1 MRSTSGISF
10 ILIMVA
16 ALLALTM
23 APAVADGTVDVDM
36 SRIPLVFIENQGQKS
51 AEVLYHADAAG
62 HSIYFTRDGVVCV
75 AGATENEPGSAVTIT
90 MVGQE
95 AGALVVGEDLLPGT
109 ANFFLGSDPGKWVS
123 SVPTYGSVRY
133 TGVLP
138 GVDVIYYGTQ
148 GALKRD
154 IRLAAG
160 IDPATVVFRYS
171 GQESLSIDEEGA
183 LLVETATGMLV
194 EAAPFCYQVID
205 GTQVPISCEY
215 VILGDTLVSFS
226 IGSYDP
232 DYPVV
237 IDPYLDFSTY
247 LGGSQQDRGYAVAV
261 DSAGSTYVT
270 GATQSTNFPYPQY
283 KPRYQQLNAGGL
295 DVFVTKFEPNGK
307 AMNYSTYIG
316 GYNDDSGQGIAVDAS
331 GNAFITGYT
340 ISDNFPV
347 RYAFQPTKHI
357 AYPDSDAFVTALNP
371 TGTTLLFSSYL
382 GGNMTDVGQAIALNG
397 SGMPVIT
404 GYTGSWNFP
413 NETPFDPELNGTFD
427 AFVTGVSYD
436 ASSSTISFSTFLGGD
451 GTDQGYGLAVHNA
464 TGDIYITGLTRSW
477 NFPTVLPAFLQ
488 NISWNQD
495 AFVTH
500 LNPTASSLVSST
512 YLGGIGEETG
522 YGIAVDD
529 AGYIYVT
536 GYTQASDDPYSG
548 FPVTYDAFQT
558 TKEGLQDAFL
568 SKFEPDGVYLNYST
582 FLGGSLIDEGTGVAV
597 DETGSA
603 FLTGFTDSPD
613 FPTEGPLYT
622 NHDGF
627 KYDAFVTRFLPN
639 GSALMYSTYLGGE
652 YDDRAMGIAREGA
665 NVSVVGWTDSR
676 DFPLKNP
683 VQPTYRFAFDAF
695 VARIVSIPPVANFTG
710 EALGVTN
717 YTLIKGLPPLLVN
730 FTDLSTG
737 NPTMWS
743 WLLDNG
749 ATSSE
754 QNPSHTYPTGNWTVN
769 LTVSNAEGSDS
780 MGKYWYIQVG
790 DPLIVNFSA
799 NMTDVPCTF
808 CQGLAPLN
816 VSFTDLTDDTPVAWN
831 WSFGDGNHSI
841 LQHPVNFTYNI
852 PGLYNVSL
860 EATNWYGSNSTTK
873 YYMVEAGCVPDANFT
888 ANVTYGIAPLHVGFT
903 DSSFAVPPVN
913 AWNWSFGDGS
923 ANGTTQNPLHI
934 FNARGNYTVNLT
946 VTNFWGTDTE
956 SKTEYIRVGE
966 VPVANF
972 TAEPRN
978 LVESNIVNFTD
989 HSTGYPNWWLWDLG
1003 NGFIDNK
1010 TSNLTF
1016 NHTYPNAGNFTIKLT
1031 VGNEFGT
1038 SSMTRDRYISVWGN
1052 AFVADLTF
1060 VPSTAIIPTNSTTA
1074 MKLILEE
1081 ADRGL
1086 SGYNITIYFTDP
1098 SAADMVTFHP
1108 PSWINPTYVINGTV
1122 PASSIW
1128 MKVSDIDDIIHPGAT
1143 NIELALFNSTGKVPM
1158 STTMNVTV
1166 SQIDTDTGDP
1176 VHTHVN
1182 PASVTIVALLPFP
1195 GYTSPPTDPFH
1206 DGVYWDLNGING
1218 IDFDDVILYFL
1229 YLEWIQ
1235 ENEPVSLFDYNNNGR
1250 IDFDDLYILFTMVP

>member
-1 MRSTSGISF
+1 M
-10 ILIMVA
+10 
-16 ALLALTM
+16 
-23 APAVADGTVDVDM
+23 
-36 SRIPLVFIENQGQKS
+36 
-51 AEVLYHADAAG
+51 
-62 HSIYFTRDGVVCV
+62 
-75 AGATENEPGSAVTIT
+75 
-90 MVGQE
+90 
-95 AGALVVGEDLLPGT
+95 
-109 ANFFLGSDPGKWVS
+109 
-123 SVPTYGSVRY
+123 
-133 TGVLP
+133 
-138 GVDVIYYGTQ
+138 
-148 GALKRD
+148 
-154 IRLAAG
+154 
-160 IDPATVVFRYS
+160 
-171 GQESLSIDEEGA
+171 
-183 LLVETATGMLV
+183 
-194 EAAPFCYQVID
+194 
-205 GTQVPISCEY
+205 
-215 VILGDTLVSFS
+215 SFS
-226 IGSYDP
+226 LGTYDAR
-232 DYPVV
+232 YPLI

-270 GATQSTNFPYPQY
+270 GATQSTNFPYPLL
-283 KPRYQQLNAGGL
+283 KPRNQSFNAGGL
-295 DVFVTKFEPNGK
+295 DVFVTKFQPDGK
-307 AMNYSTYIG
+307 SMNYSTYLG
-316 GYNDDSGQGIAVDAS
+316 GYNDDSGQGIAVDTA

-340 ISDNFPV
+340 ISDNFPIQ
-347 RYAFQPTKHI
+347 YAFQPTKNI
-357 AYPDSDAFVTALNP
+357 VYPDSDVFVTALNP

-382 GGNMTDVGQAIALNG
+382 GGNMTDVGQAIALNA

-413 NETPFDPELNGTFD
+413 NVSAFDPELNGTFD

-464 TGDIYITGLTRSW
+464 TGDIYVTGLTRSA
-477 NFPTVLPAFLQ
+477 NFPTVFPAF
-488 NISWNQD
+488 NSIISWNQD

-500 LNPTASSLVSST
+500 MNPTASSLVSST

-548 FPVTYDAFQT
+548 FPVSENAFQT
-558 TKEGLQDAFL
+558 TREGIQDAFL

-582 FLGGSLIDEGTGVAV
+582 FLGGSLVDEGTGVAV
-597 DETGSA
+597 DDTGSA
-603 FLTGFTDSPD
+603 FITGFTDSPD
-613 FPTEGPLYT
+613 FPTEGPLFT
-622 NHDGF
+622 NMDGF

-639 GSALMYSTYLGGE
+639 GTGLMYSTYLGGE
-652 YDDRAMGIAREGA
+652 YDDRAMGIARQGA

-695 VARIVSIPPVANFTG
+695 VARIVSIPPTANFTG

-737 NPTMWS
+737 NSTMWS
-743 WLLDNG
+743 WLFGDG
-749 ATSSE
+749 GTSNL
-754 QNPSHTYPTGNWTVN
+754 QHPSHTYSTGNWTVN
-769 LTVSNAEGSDS
+769 LTVSNAEGSNS
-780 MGKYWYIQVG
+780 TGKYWYVQVG
-790 DPLIVNFSA
+790 PPLIVNFSA

-841 LQHPVNFTYNI
+841 VQHPFNFTYNI

-860 EATNWYGSNSTTK
+860 NATNWYGSNSTTK

-888 ANVTYGIAPLHVGFT
+888 ANVTYGIAPLHVGFSDT
-903 DSSFAVPPVN
+903 SFAVPPVN

-923 ANGTTQNPLHI
+923 ANGTTKNPLHI
-934 FNARGNYTVNLT
+934 FTARGNYTVNLT

-978 LVESNIVNFTD
+978 LVESHIVNFTD

-1003 NGFIDNK
+1003 DGYIDNK

-1016 NHTYPNAGNFTIKLT
+1016 NHTYLNAGNFTIKLT

-1052 AFVADLTF
+1052 AAVANLTF

-1108 PSWINPTYVINGTV
+1108 PSWVNPVYVINGTV
-1122 PASSIW
+1122 PSSSIW
-1128 MKVSDIDDIIHPGAT
+1128 MKVSDIDDVIHPGAT
-1143 NIELALFNSTGKVPM
+1143 NIDLALFNSTGKVPM

-1182 PASVTIVALLPFP
+1182 PAPVTIVALLPFP
-1195 GYTSPPTDPFH
+1195 GYSTPPTDPYH
-1206 DGVYWDLNGING
+1206 DGVYWDING
-1218 IDFDDVILYFL
+1218 NGRIDFDDVILYFL

-1235 ENEPVSLFDYNNNGR
+1235 ANEPVSLFDYNNNGR
-1250 IDFDDLYILFTMVP
+1250 IDFDDLYILFTMV